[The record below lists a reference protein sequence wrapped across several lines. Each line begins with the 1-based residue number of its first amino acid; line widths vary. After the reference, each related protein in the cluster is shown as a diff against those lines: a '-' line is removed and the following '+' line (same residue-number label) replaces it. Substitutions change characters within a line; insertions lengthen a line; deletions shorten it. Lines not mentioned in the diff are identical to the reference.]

1 MTAVAGFDF
10 YAGAGPARILLIL
23 ALTVIVFG
31 VVWTAMLFAVAARRR
46 RHDREVEDERTPPSS
61 LLWVFVVPALNEE
74 VTIADSVRRLFDLD
88 VERRVVLVI
97 DDGSEDRTPDILA
110 ELARPGLVVLR
121 RDLPEA
127 RKGKSEALNDA
138 WRHIHSVVLQQ
149 GPYEGTVP
157 QDVVMVIV
165 DADGRLDAAAPAEI
179 ARRFADPRVGGVQS
193 QVTIYNR
200 EGFLTWCQDVEFAV
214 YGRLYQLA
222 RSHWFIADMGGNGQ
236 FNRLSALD
244 EIADTDGPW
253 RPALTED
260 QDLGLRLYGAGWRS
274 THEWRSGV
282 AQQGLNN
289 YRRLSRQRTRW
300 YQGNLQALRHLGR
313 ILRMKVSFVVR
324 IDLLWYITLPL
335 QQLIVAMG
343 LPVAVALWYFGDLPF
358 WNGPVWLILLIYGLA
373 FGTGTLG
380 LLARSEPMRVRDL
393 PKAFLMSLP
402 YALYTWLIIPSLFR
416 ALFRLIFRRGGWVKT
431 PREPIAQAA
440 TDDAGPH

>member
-1 MTAVAGFDF
+1 MSGPAAFDF
-10 YAGAGPARILLIL
+10 YAGAGAARILLVL
-23 ALTVIVFG
+23 ALAVIVFG
-31 VVWTAMLFAVAARRR
+31 VVWTAMLFAFAARQR
-46 RHDREVEDERTPPSS
+46 RHDRNTADETATPPP

-74 VTIADSVRRLFDLD
+74 VTIADSVHRLFDLD
-88 VERRVVLVI
+88 VERRVVLVV
-97 DDGSEDRTPDILA
+97 DDGSQDRTPEILA
-110 ELARPGLVVLR
+110 GLARPGLVVLR

-138 WRHIHSVVLQQ
+138 WRHIHSVVLKQ
-149 GPYEGTVP
+149 GPHRGTGP

-165 DADGRLDAAAPAEI
+165 DADGRLDAAAPSAI
-179 ARRFADPRVGGVQS
+179 ARRLADPRIGGVQS

-200 EGFLTWCQDVEFAV
+200 SGFLTWCQDVEFAV

-222 RSHWFIADMGGNGQ
+222 RSRWFIADMGGNGQ
-236 FNRLSALD
+236 FNRLSMLD
-244 EIADTDGPW
+244 EIAGADGPW

-282 AQQGLNN
+282 SQQGLNN

-300 YQGNLQALRHLGR
+300 YQGNLQALRHLGS
-313 ILRMKVSFVVR
+313 ILRMKVSFIVR
-324 IDLLWYITLPL
+324 IDLLWYITLPI
-335 QQLIVAMG
+335 QQLIVALA
-343 LPVAVALWYFGDLPF
+343 LPVAVVLWCFKDLPF
-358 WNGPVWLILLIYGLA
+358 LSGPLWLVVLIYGLA

-393 PKAFLMSLP
+393 PKAFLMSVP

-416 ALFRLIFRRGGWVKT
+416 ALFRLMFRRGGWVKT
-431 PREPIAQAA
+431 PREPIS
-440 TDDAGPH
+440 GG

>member
-1 MTAVAGFDF
+1 MTSAAAFDF
-10 YAGAGPARILLIL
+10 YAGAGPARALLVL
-23 ALTVIVFG
+23 ALAIIVFG
-31 VVWTAMLFAVAARRR
+31 VVWTAMLFAVASRQRRY
-46 RHDREVEDERTPPSS
+46 DRKRQADDPGTAPPS

-88 VERRVVLVI
+88 LERRVVLVV
-97 DDGSEDRTPDILA
+97 DDGSQDRTPQVLA

-138 WRHIHSVVLQQ
+138 WRHIHDTVLTQ
-149 GPYEGTVP
+149 GPHRGTGP
-157 QDVVMVIV
+157 EEVVVVIV
-165 DADGRLDAAAPAEI
+165 DADGRLDAAAPAQI

-200 EGFLTWCQDVEFAV
+200 KGFLTWCQDVEFAV

-222 RSHWFIADMGGNGQ
+222 RSFWFIADMGGNGQ

-244 EIADTDGPW
+244 EIAGTEGPW

-274 THEWRSGV
+274 THEWRAGV
-282 AQQGLNN
+282 SQQGLNN
-289 YRRLSRQRTRW
+289 YHRLSRQRTRW
-300 YQGNLQALRHLGR
+300 YQGNLQALRHLGG
-313 ILRMKVSFVVR
+313 ILRMKVSFIVR

-335 QQLIVAMG
+335 QQLIVAVA
-343 LPVAVALWYFGDLPF
+343 LPVAVALWYFGHLPF
-358 WNGPVWLILLIYGLA
+358 WNGPLWLIMLIYGLA

-393 PKAFLMSLP
+393 PLAFLMSIP

-431 PREPIAQAA
+431 PREAIPEAE
-440 TDDAGPH
+440 